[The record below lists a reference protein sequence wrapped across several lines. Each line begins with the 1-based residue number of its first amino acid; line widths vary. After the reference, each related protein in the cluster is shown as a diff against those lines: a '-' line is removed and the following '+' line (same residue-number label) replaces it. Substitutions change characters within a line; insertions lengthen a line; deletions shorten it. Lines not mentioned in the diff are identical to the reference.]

1 MFLLNVTRLTK
12 GNLSS
17 HLSKLEHGG
26 LVAIQKVFEGRQ
38 PVTYVMLT
46 LKGRQGLDEHRNR
59 LDAFRRGARTWR
71 PAKA

>member
-1 MFLLNVTRLTK
+1 MQTGLRLTK
-12 GNLSS
+12 GNLPS

-26 LVAIQKVFEGRQ
+26 LVAIQKVCEGRL

-46 LKGRQGLDEHRNR
+46 MEGRQGLDEHWKR
-59 LDAFRRGARTWR
+59 LDAIRRGARTWR